1 MVDTDCEKVSVRT
14 FSDHTKVDIGNRSIE
29 VDRRDNPTREN
40 ICPMELVSA
49 ALGSCI
55 SMTMAAVADEKE
67 IKPEKIEVQVVR
79 QTVVN
84 DDWKTKFSIQIDLGK
99 GLTKR
104 EQVLLF
110 NAARTCE
117 VGRMISGDIKFDYE
131 LIRFQG

>member
-1 MVDTDCEKVSVRT
+1 MADSDCEKVIVRT
-14 FSDHTKVDIGNRSIE
+14 YKDHTKVQIGDRTLE
-29 VDRRDNPTREN
+29 VDRRDDLAREN

-55 SMTMAAVADEKE
+55 SLTIAAVAEEKG
-67 IKPEKIEVQVVR
+67 IQPQKIEVKVSR
-79 QTVVN
+79 KTVVN
-84 DDWKTKFSIQIDLGK
+84 EEWKTQFSIQIDLGE

-117 VGRMISGDIKFDYE
+117 VGRMISGEISFDYH
-131 LIRFQG
+131 LV

>member
-1 MVDTDCEKVSVRT
+1 MADSDCEKVSVRT
-14 FSDHTKVDIGNRSIE
+14 FKDHTKVDIGNRSIE
-29 VDRRDNPTREN
+29 VDRRDIPSREN

-55 SMTMAAVADEKE
+55 SMTIAAVAEEKG
-67 IKPEKIEVQVVR
+67 ITLEKIEVQVVR

-84 DDWKTKFSIQIDLGK
+84 DEWKTQFSIKIDLGK

-104 EQVLLF
+104 EQVMLY

-117 VGRMISGDIKFDYE
+117 VSRMISGSIQFKYQ
-131 LIRFQG
+131 LA